1 MAKVELQFKLAV
13 DAGQFNKIVNGET
26 EVVNTSI
33 QADKLSNEF
42 KTIPTQEF
50 EGSNGMAM
58 FDEGDFDDE
67 NIDLR
72 LVFNEADYLDNYEET
87 NAYIEDE
94 ENPDEF
100 IWGIVPESGI
110 YPVVITLKNTYTT
123 GTPVIRGIEL
133 IGDRESGQYPTEV
146 EVDGVTIKNKRNRI
160 DWAIDFPNPDKNT
173 QTITLRKWKQM
184 YCNAALTLIRVPSGY
199 YSINNFAALNSAS
212 SQRQSMA
219 SPNELSF
226 GVQYNTGDVNLTD
239 IDDRLAELVMEE
251 KFGNNNVPVN
261 FLINNTI
268 RAKHLTTDTGE
279 YSTDRVFTT
288 QLGDSLSEWDNI
300 QYGGSVIS
308 TTEGVKHNLYTILS
322 TIIASA
328 LPGKTLTQFLDTNKI
343 CAFYG
348 DFTSK
353 ISVAN
358 YLTLIVLDDF
368 EIETDTLKNVMDK
381 SCEIAQLV
389 VYARPDGTPL
399 ITSARPRIFADQRVL
414 VIPEVAQRT
423 MPTKD
428 FFIRN
433 KYTQVTEHLFENAK
447 TDVKTDEN
455 VFNYNTFPTGL
466 KALYGSVDTDRYS
479 SAQEGTQHY
488 RYYTFG
494 RVVPQYLVINVT
506 IPKFSNNNK
515 TRITKISAGTD
526 SNGSSH
532 ITYSLKGTKYTG
544 TTDLV
549 FNKDADLNENGVL
562 GAVGTNWTIA
572 QQNISS
578 LPTSITYTPTK
589 DTTYY
594 GEITLNINDN
604 SNNAESSTTKQDG
617 KPYIRETS
625 DAFVIEG
632 LQLLSY
638 VEIYT
643 ATYQREYHYY
653 NDQAGQ
659 THLSQTFTQ
668 KEHGTAYR
676 YKYYTVTISFDGN
689 SYTIDTNELT
699 ALYSKEGADGVSI
712 EVTSDNQFMR
722 QNGYATTAYTYNVTG
737 IGKQD
742 VTGVENFNNIYG
754 RGTSSPAVLYS
765 DWEFDEKTGEFTL
778 KGDTYVVSSNPLASN
793 QAIVDTTYYVRN
805 QTLGHRNE
813 ILGIWVNSGSELPS
827 YQTIALAIS
836 TGGRIMQQI
845 YSPRGDGN
853 KTVTL
858 ADMVANNILEDYE
871 SGILTAKVEVNA
883 LDIRDTEGTVVRTF
897 ENGGTYELG
906 DIVRIDDD
914 NDGTPLWT
922 DKDGNP
928 ILFQVTGS
936 TINYDG
942 EPYQGLELRQV
953 KLATVKQ

>member
-33 QADKLSNEF
+33 QADKFSNEF

-58 FDEGDFDDE
+58 FDEGDFDDAD
-67 NIDLR
+67 IDLR
-72 LVFNEADYLDNYEET
+72 LVFNEADYLDNYDNS

-94 ENPDEF
+94 ESPDEF

-110 YPVVITLKNTYTT
+110 FPVVITLKNTNTT

-160 DWAIDFPNPDKNT
+160 DWGIDFPNPDKNT

-268 RAKHLTTDTGE
+268 KAKHLTTDTGE

-381 SCEIAQLV
+381 ICEIAQLV

-428 FFIRN
+428 FFVRN
-433 KYTQVTEHLFENAK
+433 KYTQITEHLFENTK
-447 TDVKTDEN
+447 TDIKTNEN
-455 VFNYNTFPTGL
+455 VYTLSTFPTFGGKL
-466 KALYGSVDTDRYS
+466 GWYYHNQVTGRKIEQVSVQYYLYAQAHTNYFDT
-479 SAQEGTQHY
+479 T
-488 RYYTFG
+488 
-494 RVVPQYLVINVT
+494 LT
-506 IPKFSNNNK
+506 IPKFTNNNK
-515 TRITKISAGTD
+515 TRITSVDKTT
-526 SNGSSH
+526 
-532 ITYSLKGTKYTG
+532 ITYSLSGKLFKGTAKMSDFDG
-544 TTDLV
+544 
-549 FNKDADLNENGVL
+549 NPDADELYYATTTAQNLTYREDVTSIPTEKTYKPGYDPDNHYNGKTITREIPNDS
-562 GAVGTNWTIA
+562 TNTEIA
-572 QQNISS
+572 PKITVTETSDSFIIKGLSLLSFAEVCFSGYYVQPNLSGKMQYIWDSS
-578 LPTSITYTPTK
+578 LPGESYKYEFDSIT
-589 DTTYY
+589 
-594 GEITLNINDN
+594 INVNGD
-604 SNNAESSTTKQDG
+604 
-617 KPYIRETS
+617 
-625 DAFVIEG
+625 
-632 LQLLSY
+632 
-638 VEIYT
+638 
-643 ATYQREYHYY
+643 
-653 NDQAGQ
+653 
-659 THLSQTFTQ
+659 
-668 KEHGTAYR
+668 
-676 YKYYTVTISFDGN
+676 

-712 EVTSDNQFMR
+712 EVTSNNQFMR
-722 QNGYATTAYTYNVTG
+722 RNGYATTAYTYSKTGTSSQRVTG
-737 IGKQD
+737 IVD
-742 VTGVENFNNIYG
+742 FNNTYG
-754 RGTSSPAVLYS
+754 FDLYS

-778 KGDTYVVSSNPLASN
+778 KGDIFHVSSSTLVTNP
-793 QAIVDTTYYVRN
+793 AIVDTTYYVRN
-805 QTLGHRNE
+805 QQLGHQNE
-813 ILGIWVNSGSELPS
+813 ILSIMVSTGSEYPS
-827 YQTIALAIS
+827 SQTIASMIAS
-836 TGGRIMQQI
+836 SGGNVLQHYYI
-845 YSPRGDGN
+845 PRGDGS
-853 KTVTL
+853 KPVTL

-883 LDIRDTEGTVVRTF
+883 LDIRDTEGTVVRMF

-942 EPYQGLELRQV
+942 EPYQSLELRQV

>member
-1 MAKVELQFKLAV
+1 MVKVELQFKLAV

-72 LVFNEADYLDNYEET
+72 LVFNEADYLDNYEGT

-94 ENPDEF
+94 EKPDEF

-110 YPVVITLKNTYTT
+110 YPVVITLKNTNTT

-160 DWAIDFPNPDKNT
+160 DWEIDFPNPDKNT
-173 QTITLRKWKQM
+173 QTITLRKWNRM

-268 RAKHLTTDTGE
+268 KAKHLTTDTGK

-288 QLGDSLSEWDNI
+288 QLGDRLSEWDNI

-308 TTEGVKHNLYTILS
+308 TTAGVKRNLYTILS

-353 ISVAN
+353 ISVAD

-381 SCEIAQLV
+381 VCEIAQLV

-414 VIPEVAQRT
+414 VIPEVAQRV

-428 FFIRN
+428 FFVRN
-433 KYTQVTEHLFENAK
+433 KYTQITEHLFENTK
-447 TDVKTDEN
+447 TDINAGGN
-455 VFNYNTFPTGL
+455 VYTLSTFPTFGGKL
-466 KALYGSVDTDRYS
+466 GYYNHEQVKGRKIEQV
-479 SAQEGTQHY
+479 SAQ
-488 RYYTFG
+488 YYLYAQSHTNYFDIT
-494 RVVPQYLVINVT
+494 LT
-506 IPKFSNNNK
+506 IPKYTNNNK
-515 TRITKISAGTD
+515 TRITSVDKTT
-526 SNGSSH
+526 
-532 ITYSLKGTKYTG
+532 ITYSLSGRLSKGFAQMSDFDGNPDKDELYYATMTARNLMYRKEATSIPTEISYT
-544 TTDLV
+544 TTNDHYYNAGNTSKTITLPIP
-549 FNKDADLNENGVL
+549 NHS
-562 GAVGTNWTIA
+562 TNTEIAPKITITETSDSFIIKGLSLLSFA
-572 QQNISS
+572 EAWFSGYYVQPNMSGKKQYIWDSS
-578 LPTSITYTPTK
+578 LPGESYKYEFDSIT
-589 DTTYY
+589 
-594 GEITLNINDN
+594 INVN
-604 SNNAESSTTKQDG
+604 
-617 KPYIRETS
+617 
-625 DAFVIEG
+625 
-632 LQLLSY
+632 
-638 VEIYT
+638 
-643 ATYQREYHYY
+643 
-653 NDQAGQ
+653 
-659 THLSQTFTQ
+659 
-668 KEHGTAYR
+668 
-676 YKYYTVTISFDGN
+676 GN

-699 ALYSKEGADGVSI
+699 ALYAKEGADGVSI
-712 EVTSDNQFMR
+712 EVTSNNQFMR
-722 QNGYATTAYTYNVTG
+722 RNGYATTAYTYSKTGTSSQRVTG
-737 IGKQD
+737 IVD
-742 VTGVENFNNIYG
+742 FNNTYG
-754 RGTSSPAVLYS
+754 FNLYS

-778 KGDTYVVSSNPLASN
+778 KGDIFHVSSSTLVTNP
-793 QAIVDTTYYVRN
+793 AIVDTTYYVRN
-805 QTLGHRNE
+805 QQLGHQNE
-813 ILGIWVNSGSELPS
+813 ILSIMVSTGSEYPS
-827 YQTIALAIS
+827 SQTIASMIAS
-836 TGGRIMQQI
+836 SGGNVLQHYYI
-845 YSPRGDGN
+845 PRGVGS

-922 DKDGNP
+922 DKDNNP

-942 EPYQGLELRQV
+942 EPYQSLELRQV